1 LLGPVRDK
9 TSPPEHRCRNI
20 TAETSPPEHRDI
32 LGQNIAG
39 QNIAGRNIATVNN
52 L

>member
-1 LLGPVRDK
+1 M
-9 TSPPEHRCRNI
+9 PETGQNI
-20 TAETSPPEHRDI
+20 AAETSPPEHRDI